1 MTAALGAAPLEESTR
16 QALIQLF
23 HCSSAYLTGQNAGR
37 PSHEELAARWSE
49 QRMLDEA
56 IAAICA
62 GRDDEAIA
70 LAERVK
76 RRTAVFPG
84 LLARM
89 TQSKRDA
96 LTAYVVV
103 ALERD
108 RAIATRRY
116 GGRALLHYASG
127 AGCLA
132 VVERLLRFG
141 TDPDM
146 PDAGGR
152 TPLYCAANECASGEG
167 PAIVRA
173 LIEAG
178 GDVNAR
184 CGVTRATP
192 LHMAARRGRAEI
204 ARVLLE
210 HGADVQAR
218 DYRGCTPLQRAVNCR
233 RPAVAQLLAERIA

>member
-1 MTAALGAAPLEESTR
+1 
-16 QALIQLF
+16 
-23 HCSSAYLTGQNAGR
+23 
-37 PSHEELAARWSE
+37 
-49 QRMLDEA
+49 
-56 IAAICA
+56 
-62 GRDDEAIA
+62 
-70 LAERVK
+70 
-76 RRTAVFPG
+76 
-84 LLARM
+84 
-89 TQSKRDA
+89 
-96 LTAYVVV
+96 
-103 ALERD
+103 
-108 RAIATRRY
+108 
-116 GGRALLHYASG
+116 
-127 AGCLA
+127 
-132 VVERLLRFG
+132 
-141 TDPDM
+141 M